1 MKTLSELYFDSLGE
15 AINIGTSRAVQGL
28 SEVIGKS
35 VQSSVPNVEL
45 VELEDVGTLSLRLT
59 AEKFGVVTQDFTG
72 VLKAEVMLLFPE
84 ESVLRIVRNM
94 MGAELDIDMLREF
107 ENEAMSELG
116 NIMIN
121 GCLASITDVL
131 HVAIESSL
139 PRYAVKTREEIATQ
153 IKTSATQEFV
163 LASHI
168 DFVIEGQ
175 PTEGKLFFLLNSS
188 SLSNVARVANE
199 IK

>member
-1 MKTLSELYFDSLGE
+1 LKDVSTLALHLM
-15 AINIGTSRAVQGL
+15 
-28 SEVIGKS
+28 
-35 VQSSVPNVEL
+35 
-45 VELEDVGTLSLRLT
+45 
-59 AEKFGVVTQDFTG
+59 AEKFGVVTQNFTG
-72 VLKAEVMLLFPE
+72 MLNAEVMLLFPE

-107 ENEAMSELG
+107 ENEAMCELG

-121 GCLASITDVL
+121 GCLASITDAL

-139 PRYAVKTREEIATQ
+139 PRYAIKSREEIANQ
-153 IKTSATQEFV
+153 IKTSITQEFI
-163 LASHI
+163 LASHV

-188 SLSNVARVANE
+188 SLSNIATVANE

>member
-94 MGAELDIDMLREF
+94 MGTELDIDMLREF

-188 SLSNVARVANE
+188 SLSNVATVANE